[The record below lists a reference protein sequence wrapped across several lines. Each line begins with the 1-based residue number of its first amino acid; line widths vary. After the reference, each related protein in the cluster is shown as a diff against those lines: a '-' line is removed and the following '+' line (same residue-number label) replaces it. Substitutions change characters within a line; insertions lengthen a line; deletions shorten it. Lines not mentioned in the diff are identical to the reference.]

1 VSFVAATLLSVRHR
15 HRARVEGPRRESETR
30 QSAPIEPTFSAEV
43 DDLADGHRLPAASRH
58 AAKLY
63 ETDRVS
69 LGKAA
74 EIAELFQS
82 ASMDLLGKLRVPVIA
97 YPADDLDREE

>member
-1 VSFVAATLLSVRHR
+1 MSELRVKLPSEVSIEDARFLL
-15 HRARVEGPRRESETR
+15 
-30 QSAPIEPTFSAEV
+30 
-43 DDLADGHRLPAASRH
+43 

-74 EIAELFQS
+74 EIAELSKTAF
-82 ASMDLLGKLRVPVIA
+82 MDLLGKLRVPVIA
-97 YPADDLDREE
+97 YPADDLDREAHE